1 MPTFQHDLIPCI
13 RGKKDASTYTYVH
26 SMIIYNVD
34 PQQDSEVIII
44 SVPCSGGEICAKMVC
59 MQNAFCK
66 SGHICD

>member
-1 MPTFQHDLIPCI
+1 MQVH
-13 RGKKDASTYTYVH
+13 TYVH

-59 MQNAFCK
+59 MQNAFSK